1 MHNPLSVKYDALLR
15 IVVSFSILVGLIL
28 FAVAAFPPGSR
39 ARRALPQESGVGRKR
54 TRPAFVP
61 GEVLVRYRSEAI
73 AQRQPGVATV
83 QTSEGT
89 ALPMQIEDFGASEI
103 VTGLRMARVAADDT
117 MKAISAL
124 KQQPD
129 VLYAEPNYILHAD
142 LTPNDPSFGSLFGLT
157 KIGAPT
163 AWNTNTGSSSVVVGV
178 IDQGIDITHEDLQ
191 ANIWTNPAPGAIPGF
206 TGDLHGYNFVNNN
219 GTVFSGYPTEDHAS
233 HVAGI
238 VGAKGNN
245 GIGVV
250 GVNWTVGLMSLKFLD
265 AAGTGDTANAVRAVA
280 YAKQMRD
287 RWVSSGGT
295 QGANV
300 RVLNNSYG
308 GGGFNQSFV
317 DAVTGANMSGILFV
331 AAAGNVDV
339 GTEEPNND
347 LVPHYPSSF
356 DVPNVVAVA
365 STTSLDTLSSF
376 SHFGLNSVDLG
387 APGSSILSTVPT
399 DSMGV
404 KYKVFSGTSMATP
417 HVSGAAALL
426 WAQNPSLT
434 VQQVKNLLLLNGDV
448 EAALVDKT
456 LTGRRLNVGNSFQ
469 SLAENDTIPPGTVGG
484 LHVNTQNGRSFNLGW
499 TASGDDGAF
508 GQASLYQL
516 SFIDAITSAVIP
528 LRGSVPATSGTA
540 QAADVKIPYRHSSG
554 TIQLRE
560 FDNVGNEG
568 TPASLPV
575 TVPLAVGDPYV
586 TTEGSSVAL
595 STGGSRL
602 FGAVG
607 DDDKLSDFLL
617 PFSFPFFGTNFT
629 SVHISTNGN
638 LFFSTPPTR
647 TNGDADDVPSSTTDL
662 THFQMISGLWDDLYL
677 GSDQRSD
684 AGVFVVQP
692 SASRIIFRWQGVPC
706 NSGPTVCLFGGA
718 PVNFEV
724 ELRSDGTIKS
734 RYGSGNTALFPVVGI
749 SGGEPEAYII
759 PSHTS
764 ADSPINLTN
773 LAEVTYIPTALAP
786 SVQLSQPTFSATE
799 DTSTLSVQV
808 TRMGDST
815 GLSTID
821 YATSDTSGANSC
833 NAPSTGAASSR
844 CDYLTTLGTLQFAAG
859 ETTKTIS

>member
-1 MHNPLSVKYDALLR
+1 MHNPLSLKYEARIR
-15 IVVSFSILVGLIL
+15 IVLSFSILVGLIL
-28 FAVAAFPPGSR
+28 FAVSAFPPGSR

-73 AQRQPGVATV
+73 AKRQSGTATV

-89 ALPMQIEDFGASEI
+89 ALPMQIEDFGASDV
-103 VTGLRMARVAADDT
+103 VTGLRLARVAADDT

-178 IDQGIDITHEDLQ
+178 IDQGIDINHEDLQ
-191 ANIWTNPAPGAIPGF
+191 PNVWTNPAPGLFPPI
-206 TGDLHGYNFVNNN
+206 TGDLHGVNFINNTGN
-219 GTVFSGYPTEDHAS
+219 VFSGDPTEDHAS

-238 VGAKGNN
+238 VGARGNN
-245 GIGVV
+245 GLGVV

-265 AAGTGDTANAVRAVA
+265 AAGNGDTANAVRAVG

-308 GGGFNQSFV
+308 GGGFDQSFV
-317 DAVTGANMSGILFV
+317 DAINAANTSGILFV

-339 GTEEPNND
+339 GTEEPNNEI
-347 LVPHYPSSF
+347 VPHYPSSF

-365 STTSLDTLSSF
+365 STNSSDNLSGF
-376 SHFGLNSVDLG
+376 SHFGANSVDLG
-387 APGSSILSTVPT
+387 APGSSILSTTPGNT
-399 DSMGV
+399 
-404 KYKVFSGTSMATP
+404 YQTFSGTSMSTP

-426 WAQNPSLT
+426 WAQNPNLT
-434 VQQVKNLLLLNGDV
+434 VQHVKNLLLLNGDIQ
-448 EAALVDKT
+448 AALIDKT
-456 LTGRRLNVGNSFQ
+456 VTGRRLNVGNSFQ
-469 SLAENDTIPPGTVGG
+469 SLAENDTIPPGTVVG

-499 TASGDDGAF
+499 TASGDDDAT

-516 SFIDAITSAVIP
+516 SFVDATTSAVIP
-528 LRGSVPATSGTA
+528 LRGSVPATSGSPQT
-540 QAADVKIPYRHSSG
+540 ADVKIPYRHSSG

-647 TNGDADDVPSSTTDL
+647 SNGDADDVPSSTTDL

-692 SASRIIFRWQGVPC
+692 SAS
-706 NSGPTVCLFGGA
+706 
-718 PVNFEV
+718 
-724 ELRSDGTIKS
+724 
-734 RYGSGNTALFPVVGI
+734 
-749 SGGEPEAYII
+749 
-759 PSHTS
+759 
-764 ADSPINLTN
+764 
-773 LAEVTYIPTALAP
+773 
-786 SVQLSQPTFSATE
+786 
-799 DTSTLSVQV
+799 
-808 TRMGDST
+808 
-815 GLSTID
+815 
-821 YATSDTSGANSC
+821 
-833 NAPSTGAASSR
+833 
-844 CDYLTTLGTLQFAAG
+844 
-859 ETTKTIS
+859 